1 MTFGT
6 ETRFVFHQ
14 TQLFQFNSSVGEMGT
29 IIGTFTLNGQ
39 GGAPN
44 EVAQFRLH
52 FTVTPNGAVPTDWEW
67 DALKC
72 R

>member
-1 MTFGT
+1 
-6 ETRFVFHQ
+6 
-14 TQLFQFNSSVGEMGT
+14 MGT

-39 GGAPN
+39 GRAPN

-67 DALKC
+67 DALQC